1 MKALTG
7 RRRPQSQ
14 LHRTK
19 PLSVS
24 VSRSPTN
31 SSPASSSASLRS
43 TTSTRR
49 SIGDVND
56 LVTDLSGK
64 VIGALI
70 GVDGFLG
77 IGEKNVAVRF
87 EDLKFTRDENSN
99 VKVALDI
106 SRETLVS
113 APAYKTLEEKPVVE
127 GSAKSDSGDKTKT
140 Y

>member
-19 PLSVS
+19 PLSFS

-43 TTSTRR
+43 TTATRR
-49 SIGDVND
+49 SIGDVN
-56 LVTDLSGK
+56 DLSGK

-99 VKVALDI
+99 VCAGYQQGDPRL
-106 SRETLVS
+106 
-113 APAYKTLEEKPVVE
+113 
-127 GSAKSDSGDKTKT
+127 GSGL
-140 Y
+140 

>member
-1 MKALTG
+1 
-7 RRRPQSQ
+7 
-14 LHRTK
+14 
-19 PLSVS
+19 

-77 IGEKNVAVRF
+77 IGEKNVVVRF